1 MRCINNHL
9 VSGNVCKLCDDV
21 VREERPKVRALKK
34 KSDKR
39 AKAEPEYNEKRKKF
53 LKENKFCQAKL
64 HGCLGKATDCHHRAG
79 RLGSN
84 YTNEKTFLAVCR
96 NCHGKIH
103 TVLSSKEARE
113 KKLKI

>member
-1 MRCINNHL
+1 MICKNGHY

-21 VREERPKVRALKK
+21 VREERPKVRAIKK

-53 LKENKFCQAKL
+53 LKENPRCQAKL
-64 HGCLGKATDCHHRAG
+64 EGCTGKTNDLHHRAG
-79 RLGSN
+79 REGSN
-84 YTNEKTFLAVCR
+84 YTNEKTFMAVCR
-96 NCHGKIH
+96 NCHDKVH
-103 TVLSSKEARE
+103 TVLSAKEARE